1 MNNIKRIK
9 AACYSMNVSMAVVGN
24 LPPLL
29 FITFHNLYGIS
40 YSLLGLLVLIN
51 FSTQLLVD
59 LVFTFYSHKFNIE
72 KTVKLTPVLTML
84 GLLCFTLWPTLLPSS
99 AYLGLV
105 VGTVIFSSSAGLAEV
120 LLNPVIAALPSDN
133 TERDLSML
141 HSSYAWGAVGVVVL
155 GSLFL
160 LGVGQSNWQLL
171 VMLMSCMPLLSF
183 FLYLGARLP
192 AISTSS
198 GGSSARAVLRQGQ
211 LWLCVVA
218 IFLGGA
224 LECTMAQWCSGFAEI
239 ALGVPKI
246 FGDIFGV
253 ALFSV
258 MLGTG
263 RTLYTKYGRNVERV
277 LLAGVFACFVCYLTA
292 ALSGNAV
299 LGLLACA
306 LTGLSASMLWPGSII
321 TVSERIPTGGV
332 IMYALMAAGG
342 DLGASVGPELVG
354 VITDAV
360 AANGRLAEFADSIGL
375 TGEQLGMKCGLL
387 IGAVFA
393 LIAIPIY
400 ITLYR
405 TRVKK
410 YNADTDK
417 NLR

>member
-29 FITFHNLYGIS
+29 FITFHNAYGIS

-51 FSTQLLVD
+51 FSTQLAVD
-59 LVFTFYSHKFNIE
+59 LIFTLYSHKFNIH
-72 KTVKLTPVLTML
+72 KTVKITPVLTML
-84 GLLCFTLWPTLLPSS
+84 GLLIFTLWPTL
-99 AYLGLV
+99 
-105 VGTVIFSSSAGLAEV
+105 FSSSAYVGFVIGTVVFSSSSGLAEV

-141 HSSYAWGAVGVVVL
+141 HSSYAWGAVGVVLVGALSILLL
-155 GSLFL
+155 GSD
-160 LGVGQSNWQLL
+160 NWQCL
-171 VMLMSCMPLLSF
+171 VMIMACLPLLSF
-183 FLYLGARLP
+183 FLYLGADLP
-192 AISTSS
+192 EIST
-198 GGSSARAVLRQGQ
+198 GSSDKSAASVFKNGQ
-211 LWLCVVA
+211 LWLCALA

-263 RTLYTKYGRNVERV
+263 RTLYTKYGRHIERV
-277 LLAGVFACFVCYLTA
+277 LLTGVVACLACYLIA

-299 LGLLACA
+299 IGLLACA

-321 TVSERIPTGGV
+321 TVSERIPSGGV

-342 DLGASVGPELVG
+342 DLGASIGPELVG
-354 VITDAV
+354 VITDAI
-360 AANGRLAEFADSIGL
+360 ASNADMSILADRLGL
-375 TGEQLGMKCGLL
+375 TSEQLGMKCGLL

-393 LIAIPIY
+393 AIAIPVY
-400 ITLYR
+400 IRILKT
-405 TRVKK
+405 KK
-410 YNADTDK
+410 K
-417 NLR
+417 S